1 MPLAALVLDLGVGW
15 SKRIGRYG
23 MVNPVM
29 VLAIFRDVGKEWG
42 FMKRGGPGGA

>member
-1 MPLAALVLDLGVGW
+1 MVFMLGD
-15 SKRIGRYG
+15 G